1 MILSTVNFVNSNNNR
16 NSNHRFSD
24 FIISKIKEEQESFIR
39 PKDNSHRRS
48 DYETSDI
55 VGPERL
61 PSCNDT
67 DESFCHTEEKVGK
80 KTIGENSSSCT
91 SVSIQTPDGYYLTV
105 DQNNLQI
112 CLKRYS
118 EPGLD
123 SAFIKRTFECME
135 KPSSKATLAVF
146 KVASN
151 PDYYLATTHEL
162 HLELQSYC
170 ADSLDPERP
179 DERFFF
185 IHELDCGV
193 VFLQPYAQ
201 RGYYIHHLDS
211 VVSVRRLEINLRPPE
226 EFFIHM
232 NVFDFPNLE
241 QERPIATEQTPVVI
255 PHENIKLPTR
265 RKSKKFKEIKGS
277 PITPKSFFAF
287 GCFAY
292 PRKSR
297 QMKTTTVKR

>member
-24 FIISKIKEEQESFIR
+24 FIISKIKEEQDAFIR
-39 PKDNSHRRS
+39 PKDNSHRGS
-48 DYETSDI
+48 DYEKSDL

-61 PSCNDT
+61 PSSHHT
-67 DESFCHTEEKVGK
+67 DESSCHTTEEVSK
-80 KTIGENSSSCT
+80 KTIGENSSSC
-91 SVSIQTPDGYYLTV
+91 VCVCIQTPDGYYLTV
-105 DQNNLQI
+105 DQSNMQI
-112 CLKRYS
+112 CLRRYS
-118 EPGLD
+118 EPVLD
-123 SAFIKRTFECME
+123 SAFHKLTFECVE
-135 KPSSKATLAVF
+135 KPSDKATLAVF

-185 IHELDCGV
+185 IHELDCGI

-201 RGYYIHHLDS
+201 KGYYIHHLDAL
-211 VVSVRRLEINLRPPE
+211 VSVRRLEINLRPPE
-226 EFFIHM
+226 EFFFHM
-232 NVFDFPNLE
+232 KELDLPVME
-241 QERPIATEQTPVVI
+241 QERPIVTEDPPVI
-255 PHENIKLPTR
+255 RPNEEIKLPTR
-265 RKSKKFKEIKGS
+265 KKSKKVKEIKGS

-292 PRKSR
+292 PRKSK
-297 QMKTTTVKR
+297 QKKTTSVNR